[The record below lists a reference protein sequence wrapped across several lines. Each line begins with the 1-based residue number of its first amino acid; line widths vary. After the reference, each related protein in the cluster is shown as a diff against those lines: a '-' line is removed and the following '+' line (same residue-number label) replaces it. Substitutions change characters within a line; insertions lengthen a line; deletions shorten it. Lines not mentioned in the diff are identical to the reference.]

1 VKKLLTL
8 LIAVAYL
15 GITSGV
21 MVNIHYC
28 MGRIAE
34 VNYGHDNQDKCSNCG
49 MQQKDGCCKTEHK
62 FIKSTADQ
70 LLVKS
75 ITQPAPAVAE
85 IPINYPYSVTAPLA
99 EAHSTYLKYHSPPD
113 KRLNDLR
120 VYNSVFRI

>member
-1 VKKLLTL
+1 MKKLLAL

-34 VNYGHDNQDKCSNCG
+34 VNYGHDKQDKCSNCG
-49 MQQKDGCCKTEHK
+49 MEQKDGCCKTEHK
-62 FIKSTADQ
+62 FIKSTTDQ
-70 LLVKS
+70 LLAKT

-85 IPINYPYSVTAPLA
+85 IPVNNPYSVAAPLA
-99 EAHSTYLKYHSPPD
+99 EEHFTYLKYHSPPD